1 MSIFFVYIV
10 LFLFVAV
17 PVLAVIQLRGVTSPG
32 GRYFSSLAIVFM
44 LGFTIGFPCLA
55 VYTVHRN
62 NVARAHM
69 EQEMN
74 LAVARARAEMLAQ
87 AAHQNR

>member
-1 MSIFFVYIV
+1 MSIFIVYIA

-32 GRYFSSLAIVFM
+32 GRYFRSLAIVFM
-44 LGFTIGFPCLA
+44 LGFTIGFPCL
-55 VYTVHRN
+55 VVWSIHRQH
-62 NVARAHM
+62 VVREHV
-69 EQEMN
+69 EQEMI
-74 LAVARARAEMLAQ
+74 LMQARARAEMLAQ